1 MNTQNE
7 VTDIDDDKIVLY
19 DTSKKTE
26 IKEEIKTFNLAPPTE
41 ETFSQVAPEFDFSNP
56 PVDPN
61 EFASSMVESLKKFK
75 GLGLSAIQ
83 CGFNYR
89 MFVMGTGENYVAYFN
104 PKIISAEGESHMK
117 ENCVSFPLL
126 TLAITRPAKIKVEY
140 QDFTGQVRQAEF
152 HGLTARVFLHEL
164 DHLNGIV
171 YTTRCK
177 PLALKSGMKKVE
189 KIYKKYF
196 NPKFMKQQIQNGNQ
210 KTNP

>member
-1 MNTQNE
+1 MENNE
-7 VTDIDDDKIVLY
+7 NIFVY
-19 DTSKKTE
+19 DTE
-26 IKEEIKTFNLAPPTE
+26 IKTPAPQKEEIVTFQLAAPTE
-41 ETFSQVAPEFDFSNP
+41 ETFAQVATEFDFSNP

-61 EFASSMVESLKKFK
+61 EFASSMVESLKKYK

-83 CGFNYR
+83 CGYNYR
-89 MFVMGTGENYVAYFN
+89 MFVMGSEENYVAYFN
-104 PKIISAEGESHMK
+104 PKIISSEGESHMK

-140 QDFTGQVRQAEF
+140 QDFTGTVRQAEY
-152 HGLTARVFLHEL
+152 HGLTARVFQHEL

-171 YTTRCK
+171 YTSRCK

-189 KIYKKYF
+189 KMYRKYF
-196 NPKFMKQQIQNGNQ
+196 NPRMMKQLQNGNQ